1 MKFAAPVLILSLL
14 AAPALAFTPDR
25 AALMVGAIR
34 ANDCALSSEQ
44 AGDALS
50 PLGLDAVEVQA
61 FVDTLYGAGLVSI
74 SADMSVLSLQPILCN
89 ADEDASLAMITQAF
103 AAQETSIERWVPAF
117 EPARGA
123 ELIATLRGL
132 DCVLTEDAAQE
143 VLPPL
148 GFTPIET
155 RDIVAVLV
163 DGDLASVT
171 DDGTELRLTEAT
183 CAADP
188 ATDAPALAALLADW
202 EETHPAPEVVIEERA
217 SE

>member
-1 MKFAAPVLILSLL
+1 MKIAAPTLILSLL
-14 AAPALAFTPDR
+14 AAPALAFTPER
-25 AALMVGAIR
+25 AALMVDAIR
-34 ANDCALSSEQ
+34 ANECAMASDQ
-44 AGDALS
+44 AEAALG

-89 ADEDASLAMITQAF
+89 AGDDAALAMITQAF
-103 AAQETSIERWVPAF
+103 AAQETSIEVWRPEF

-132 DCVLTEDAAQE
+132 DCVLTEDAAQDA
-143 VLPPL
+143 LPPL

-163 DGDLASVT
+163 DSDMASVT
-171 DDGTELRLTEAT
+171 EDGSELRLTEAT

-188 ATDAPALAALLADW
+188 ESDAPALAALLAAWD
-202 EETHPAPEVVIEERA
+202 ETHPAPGVVIEERA